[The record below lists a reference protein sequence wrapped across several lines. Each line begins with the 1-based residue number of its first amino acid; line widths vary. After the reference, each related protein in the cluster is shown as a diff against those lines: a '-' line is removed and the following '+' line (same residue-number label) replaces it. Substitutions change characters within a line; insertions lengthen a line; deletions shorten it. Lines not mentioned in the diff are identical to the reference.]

1 MHSPPLMRKIYT
13 WWLSDVHKPRPMK
26 KSITNIVRLMSL
38 ALCWLFLTK
47 EHSPC
52 LKWPTIG
59 TRKYRLD
66 IMHTLFLRREG
77 LGWCSFPLAKVTG
90 PKCTCIGWCFL
101 TLANANVSKLIHTH
115 HDQCVQAFGDAT
127 FHLPKSFSRFPH
139 VILDGWTPWLMMST
153 VRGRH
158 LPEAQM
164 SWMMVSVVGLSQ
176 YYPLDAHMTHV
187 MHSCLDDVVWH
198 CPI

>member
-1 MHSPPLMRKIYT
+1 MRVIHDQCCLTYAT
-13 WWLSDVHKPRPMK
+13 YLWIMLFARRAHVF
-26 KSITNIVRLMSL
+26 TNATCCFPTLMSSNRC
-38 ALCWLFLTK
+38 AHATCNASKLCLILPIVVRHHFSDTHKLWTML
-47 EHSPC
+47 
-52 LKWPTIG
+52 PTVG
-59 TRKYRLD
+59 RHRCCFK
-66 IMHTLFLRREG
+66 MHTCL
-77 LGWCSFPLAKVTG
+77 V
-90 PKCTCIGWCFL
+90 
-101 TLANANVSKLIHTH
+101 
-115 HDQCVQAFGDAT
+115 QCVQAFGDAT